1 MDGVLLGFSVVAVL
15 TLVGVL
21 TALLAKENAVTIQRG
36 LTPVVYYITNPA
48 LMVVLVSGTDV
59 TLVAGL

>member
-36 LTPVVYYITNPA
+36 LTPVV
-48 LMVVLVSGTDV
+48 
-59 TLVAGL
+59 